1 MIVSKIGTSYPFEV
15 DGVKPIGFTIKIH
28 KLLQTLTQSKKPPI
42 PKRQGIFKR
51 KHLCKTLCELRNC
64 AVLGLRLLFCTKFL
78 VSTIQFFS
86 LAFAPIFCLHSW
98 ESTREPWSSHF
109 GRILSFYLN
118 TRGKGR
124 ISFATGWG
132 GNYFW
137 DHVMLVAYLQ
147 PSLPFHPTQKQLLL
161 PSTKE
166 KMQPSNLRG
175 LWDCNDSKS
184 SDSFSSFTS
193 FPSRLVSSSP
203 SWSNKHPKQLFLQ
216 ILPKTK
222 IGHLLFGKADLSG
235 EPSAIWRCDTKR
247 RSKFCKLEVQNMHWK
262 FTQSILGITTL
273 FGAKK

>member
-15 DGVKPIGFTIKIH
+15 DGVKTIGFH
-28 KLLQTLTQSKKPPI
+28 HQNQQTSANFDPVQKRPI
-42 PKRQGIFKR
+42 PKRQGILKR
-51 KHLCKTLCELRNC
+51 STFVKRYASWGIVRYLAWGCCTI
-64 AVLGLRLLFCTKFL
+64 FCFY
-78 VSTIQFFS
+78 IQFFS

-109 GRILSFYLN
+109 GQILSFYLN

-193 FPSRLVSSSP
+193 FQSRLVSSSP

-222 IGHLLFGKADLSG
+222 IGHLLFGKADLNG
-235 EPSAIWRCDTKR
+235 EPSAIWVRTKR

-262 FTQSILGITTL
+262 FTQSSLGITPL